1 VSSAKDVA
9 KTVLE
14 DAREVLRGH
23 EPSFLINLMV
33 CDLVLYRDLNAARN
47 ILGRGLERALAET
60 GPLLVRLSGQASSV
74 EEVRSPHPSGVGSSH

>member
-9 KTVLE
+9 KIVLE
-14 DAREVLRGH
+14 DAREVLREH

-33 CDLVLYRDLNAARN
+33 CSLVRDLNAARN

-60 GPLLVRLSGQASSV
+60 GPLLVPV
-74 EEVRSPHPSGVGSSH
+74 VRTSKFRRGGEKPTSIRSA